1 MTMSAKKL
9 SGSDKAAVLLL
20 ALGDDL
26 ASQILGQLAPREVK
40 RIVNALSRIGRV
52 DEEAARAVLE
62 EFQGLLT
69 RPAQR
74 QVQGGGDAA
83 RRIIE
88 AAERVR
94 GEDLGIK
101 LEDGSS
107 TLRETLLAIDAKT
120 LAGYLRREHPQTMAL
135 VLAHLDGKKCG
146 DTLKLLPETLHVD
159 LIERVARLEAVDPE
173 ILVELEESL
182 RAELER
188 TSLASQ
194 RPIGGA
200 TQVAQ
205 LIAGMDK
212 ASGERFLDALEE
224 RDPGLAEAVRA
235 HLFTFADLVRLDE
248 AGLRLLIA
256 QTPRRTLLLAMKD
269 APAAVRELILR
280 NVSERARKTLL
291 EDIEAQGKVRK
302 EDVEAAQ
309 RDMTTLARKLED
321 EGKLTILHGDE
332 TMV

>member
-26 ASQILGQLAPREVK
+26 ASQILGQLDPRDVK
-40 RIVNALSRIGRV
+40 PIVSALSRLGRV
-52 DEEAARAVLE
+52 DEEQARAVLE
-62 EFQGLLT
+62 EFQQLLT

-74 QVQGGGDAA
+74 QLAGGGEAA

-88 AAERVR
+88 AAGRVR
-94 GEDLGIK
+94 GEELGIE

-107 TLRETLLAIDAKT
+107 ALRETLAAIDAKT

-146 DTLKLLPETLHVD
+146 DTLKLLPETLHVE
-159 LIERVARLEAVDPE
+159 LIERVARLEVVDPA

-188 TSLASQ
+188 ESHARQ

-205 LIAGMDK
+205 MIAGMDK

-224 RDPGLAEAVRA
+224 RDPKLAEAVRA
-235 HLFTFADLVRLDE
+235 QLFTFADLVRLDE

-256 QTPRRTLLLAMKD
+256 QTPRRTLLLAMKE

-291 EDIEAQGKVRK
+291 EDVEAQGKVRR

-309 RDMTTLARKLED
+309 RDMATLVRKLEG
-321 EGKLTILHGDE
+321 EGKLTIPDGDE
-332 TMV
+332 KMV

>member
-1 MTMSAKKL
+1 MSAKKL

-26 ASQILGQLAPREVK
+26 ASQILGQLDPREVK
-40 RIVNALSRIGRV
+40 RIVSALSRIGRV
-52 DEEAARAVLE
+52 DEEEARAVLE
-62 EFQGLLT
+62 EFQRLLM
-69 RPAQR
+69 RPTQR
-74 QVQGGGDAA
+74 QLQGGGDAA
-83 RRIIE
+83 RRIIA

-107 TLRETLLAIDAKT
+107 TLRETLLAIDART

-159 LIERVARLEAVDPE
+159 LIERIARLEAVDPQ
-173 ILVELEESL
+173 ILAELEESL
-182 RAELER
+182 HAELER

-194 RPIGGA
+194 RPLGGA
-200 TQVAQ
+200 TQVAR
-205 LIAGMDK
+205 LIAGMDE
-212 ASGERFLDALEE
+212 ASARRFLDALEA

-235 HLFTFADLVRLDE
+235 QLFTFADLARLDD
-248 AGLRLLIA
+248 AGLRVLIA
-256 QTPRRTLLLAMKD
+256 QTPRRTLLLAMKE
-269 APAAVRELILR
+269 APAAVREGLLR

-291 EDIEAQGKVRK
+291 EDVAAQGKVRR

-309 RDMTTLARKLED
+309 RDMAALARKLDE
-321 EGKLTILHGDE
+321 EGKLAIPRGDE
-332 TMV
+332 RMV

>member
-1 MTMSAKKL
+1 MSAKKL

-26 ASQILGQLAPREVK
+26 ASQILGQLAPGEAK

-52 DEEAARAVLE
+52 DEEEARAVLE
-62 EFQGLLT
+62 EFQRLLT
-69 RPAQR
+69 SPAQR
-74 QVQGGGDAA
+74 PLQGGGDAA
-83 RRIIE
+83 RRILE
-88 AAERVR
+88 AAAHVR

-135 VLAHLDGKKCG
+135 VLAHLSGKKCG

-159 LIERVARLEAVDPE
+159 LIERIARLEAVDPE

-194 RPIGGA
+194 RPIGGV

-235 HLFTFADLVRLDE
+235 QLFTFADLVRLDD

-291 EDIEAQGKVRK
+291 EDVEAQGKVRK

-309 RDMTTLARKLED
+309 RDMATLARKLED
-321 EGKLTILHGDE
+321 EGKLTILRGDE